1 MLNGTKKYWFDK
13 NDDPYTQKRKKQR
26 FIRNRLTGLDFEGE
40 MLDER
45 KSCQI
50 LFPTL
55 IVKELFRDDVGF
67 RTMQRFR
74 DALFQRIKD
83 ARAYE
88 RKRRRMG
95 RPLKDHERT
104 IFNDIHGLIWRQEAG
119 GDNGDGNQHL
129 HLVVF
134 VSVSRRDHVS
144 ACEELGLEWERITK
158 WGGFHNGN
166 RYAHSYR
173 NKWGVAIGYLH
184 RDDAEKRGALQKL
197 IGLYM
202 AKVSQTPIDRDD
214 DDKLFG
220 ARKFDSA

>member
-1 MLNGTKKYWFDK
+1 MFDSTKKYWFDK

-40 MLDER
+40 IFDER

-50 LFPTL
+50 LFLTL
-55 IVKELFRDDVGF
+55 IVKEPFRDDVGF

-74 DALFQRIKD
+74 DRLFQRIKD
-83 ARAYE
+83 AHAYE

-95 RPLKDHERT
+95 RPLKDHERA
-104 IFNDIHGLIWRQEAG
+104 IFNDIHGLIWRQESG
-119 GDNGDGNQHL
+119 GNGDENQHI

-134 VSVSRRDHVS
+134 VSVGRRDHVT

-173 NKWGVAIGYLH
+173 NKWGVAVGYVH
-184 RDDAEKRGALQKL
+184 RDDDEKREALRKV

-202 AKVSQTPIDRDD
+202 AKVTQMPADCRE

-220 ARKFDSA
+220 ARKFSSG